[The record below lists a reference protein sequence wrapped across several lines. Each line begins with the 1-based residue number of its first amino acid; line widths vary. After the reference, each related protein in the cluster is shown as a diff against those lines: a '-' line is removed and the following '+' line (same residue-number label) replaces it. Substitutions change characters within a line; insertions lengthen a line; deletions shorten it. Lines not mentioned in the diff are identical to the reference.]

1 MSKHGEFSH
10 IEFPADD
17 VERAKAFYG
26 AVFGWQFRSMDEMEH
41 YYLYDAGPGG
51 LGGGIGKRG
60 ENAPAAI
67 RNYIAV
73 DSVDDAV
80 ATALASGGSLVTPKT
95 DIGVGWYAAI
105 KDTEGNELGLYEGTD
120 EGEQPE

>member
-10 IEFPADD
+10 IEFPANDLD
-17 VERAKAFYG
+17 RAMAFYSK
-26 AVFGWQFRSMDEMEH
+26 VFGWSFEAMEGMDG
-41 YYLYDAGPGG
+41 YLLYEAGPGG
-51 LGGGIGKRG
+51 LGGGLGLRG
-60 ENAPAAI
+60 VSAPDGV

-80 ATALASGGSLVTPKT
+80 ATVLANGGTLVTPKT

-105 KDTEGNELGLYEGTD
+105 KDTEGNELGLYRSRRDG
-120 EGEQPE
+120 